1 MIFAWSDTRY
11 GGRDIYVQK
20 VDVNGNPLWGE
31 EGSPVVLEDG
41 RQEDPILVTDGN
53 GGAYIIWVDN
63 RDEPD
68 YGDIYGQH
76 IQSDGTLSWDSSG
89 IPLTNVPGK
98 QVSPNMASDGI
109 GGAFVIWNDLSVST
123 LGHTYGTHLT
133 TNVND
138 IIAPGT
144 GVPLI
149 SNDSDHSGV
158 SIETAAGGSAIMV
171 WADDRNVDVSGIDIY
186 TQRIDVNCN
195 TLWSLPEDGGIPLC
209 TADGAQEYTKVTY
222 YSETAS
228 IVVWEDK
235 RFNEVLGD
243 IYVQYIDMNGNI
255 LLDLEGEAICSN
267 GANRRKWGL
276 YCLGRFKKWCR

>member
-20 VDVNGNPLWGE
+20 VDVNGNSLWGS
-31 EGSPVVLEDG
+31 EGSPVVLADG

-53 GGAYIIWVDN
+53 GGAYIIWVDY

-76 IQSDGTLSWDSSG
+76 IQADGSLSWDPSG
-89 IPLTNVPGK
+89 IALTNVLGK
-98 QVSPNMASDGI
+98 QVSPNMSTDGI

-144 GVPLI
+144 GLPLI
-149 SNDSDHSGV
+149 NEKLYPY
-158 SIETAAGGSAIMV
+158 IQILTALV
-171 WADDRNVDVSGIDIY
+171 
-186 TQRIDVNCN
+186 
-195 TLWSLPEDGGIPLC
+195 
-209 TADGAQEYTKVTY
+209 
-222 YSETAS
+222 
-228 IVVWEDK
+228 
-235 RFNEVLGD
+235 
-243 IYVQYIDMNGNI
+243 
-255 LLDLEGEAICSN
+255 
-267 GANRRKWGL
+267 
-276 YCLGRFKKWCR
+276 